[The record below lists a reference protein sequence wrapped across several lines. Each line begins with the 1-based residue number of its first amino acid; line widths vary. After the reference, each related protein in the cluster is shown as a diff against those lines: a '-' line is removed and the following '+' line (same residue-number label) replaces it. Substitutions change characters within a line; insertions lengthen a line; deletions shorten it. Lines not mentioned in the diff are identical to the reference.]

1 MKKTIKLTEKDLTRI
16 VKRVVNENKN
26 ILFPVYSDDT
36 ESMKASPGWERR
48 RSEKGAKMSG
58 EIYNDIMNEIK
69 EFEKNMNKNNIVYFN
84 YHVNEDIE
92 NIYNKI
98 RLSRHYQDLPK
109 NKIDELEKELINV
122 CENLYDKIEQ
132 AFIIMRGWFPN
143 RRRVN

>member
-16 VKRVVNENKN
+16 VKKVVNEGKN
-26 ILFPVYSDDT
+26 TLFPFSSDDT

-69 EFEKNMNKNNIVYFN
+69 EFEKDMNKNNITYFN
-84 YHVNEDIE
+84 DYVNERIE
-92 NIYNKI
+92 NINNKI
-98 RLSRHYQDLPK
+98 NISRHYKNLPK

-122 CENLYDKIEQ
+122 CENLYDKIEE
-132 AFIIMRGWFPN
+132 AFITMRRWFPN